1 MISTSAV
8 THNIND
14 SYVLYAR
21 TLKHHFS
28 YTGPGKPT
36 NVNVQ
41 AISCGKLMVTWG
53 TPDQTGGLPI
63 VGYNVTTA
71 STVKSFITEQTA
83 QTIDHQ
89 PGTEYTI
96 RVQARNAIGQGPP
109 VEKTGSPKA
118 RGTTCVQSSTPA
130 QI

>member
-1 MISTSAV
+1 MISTAAV

-14 SYVLYAR
+14 SYVLYAH

-28 YTGPGKPT
+28 YTGPGRLT

-41 AISCGKLMVTWG
+41 TISCDKLLVTWG

-71 STVKSFITEQTA
+71 STVKSFITGQRA
-83 QTIDHQ
+83 QIIDHQ
-89 PGTEYTI
+89 TETEYTI
-96 RVQARNAIGQGPP
+96 TVQARNAIGQGLP

-118 RGTTCVQSSTPA
+118 RGTTCVQSN
-130 QI
+130 